1 MQMNEERLL
10 KAYIGLWN
18 NREMSRFDGSPSEAL
33 KELVR
38 RELLDE
44 NAHPRAR
51 KSILEK
57 FYLSVKRVMDSSL
70 SDQEKAALI
79 AVYIEIRETL

>member
-18 NREMSRFDGSPSEAL
+18 NRDMNRFDGSPLEAL

-70 SDQEKAALI
+70 TDQEKAALI